1 MADGEAE
8 NVAARVEEE
17 MGVATLAGV
26 ADGVGAVV
34 AECCEGGADGG
45 DTVAAVFGG
54 VWDVA
59 AEGVDG

>member
-8 NVAARVEEE
+8 DVAAWVEEE
-17 MGVATLAGV
+17 MGVAALAGV

-45 DTVAAVFGG
+45 DIVVVVPGG

-59 AEGVDG
+59 VEGVDG